1 MVILLTMI
9 IANLLTK
16 KIFLPLNNLNLEDP
30 LSNDVY
36 DELSPL
42 LIRMAKQ
49 NDQIKSQFK
58 N

>member
-1 MVILLTMI
+1 LPPVDE
-9 IANLLTK
+9 

-49 NDQIKSQFK
+49 NDQIKVSSK
-58 N
+58 TERAEGRV